1 MTSRLV
7 SIIRKEFIQLFRDK
21 RMLGLILILPLVQ
34 LFLLGYIFS
43 TDVRDLPLAVFDQ
56 SHSAEGRA
64 LLEAFRSADYFE
76 VAYAANSEAELRSL
90 IEKGKVGV
98 GLIIPPDYAARLN
111 EGQAQ
116 VAFIVD
122 GSDPSIANT
131 ALSSAQLIAQSYST
145 QLLGEKL
152 ARSGMNLRLQ
162 LPVDVRTTVWY
173 NPDMITAYFMI
184 PGVIAMILFAITAI
198 LTASSVVR
206 EREHG
211 TIEQLIV
218 TPIRPWEL
226 VVGKI
231 LPYVFLG
238 LFDAFEV
245 IALGHLWF
253 GVPLRGSL
261 LLIGMVSALFML
273 SGLGIGLFVSTIA
286 NTQQEA
292 LMTVYMMLLPAIF
305 LSGFLFPI
313 SNMPIWL
320 QVISYAI
327 PMRYFLNVIRVLM
340 LKGVALESIRGDVI
354 ALAVF
359 GIALMSMAALRI
371 RKRLD

>member
-21 RMLGLILILPLVQ
+21 RMLGLILVLPLVQ

-359 GIALMSMAALRI
+359 GVALMSMAALRI

>member
-21 RMLGLILILPLVQ
+21 RMLGLILVLPLVQ

>member
-21 RMLGLILILPLVQ
+21 RMLGLILVLPLVQ

-90 IEKGKVGV
+90 IEKGEVGV

-162 LPVDVRTTVWY
+162 LPVEVRTTVWY

-292 LMTVYMMLLPAIF
+292 LTTVYMMLLPAIF

-320 QVISYAI
+320 QMISYAI

-340 LKGVALESIRGDVI
+340 LKGVALESIRSDVI
-354 ALAVF
+354 ALAIF
-359 GIALMSMAALRI
+359 GIALMSMAAVRI

>member
-21 RMLGLILILPLVQ
+21 RMLGLILVLPLVQ

-90 IEKGKVGV
+90 IEKGEVGV

-359 GIALMSMAALRI
+359 GVALMSMAALRI